1 MQLRRLR
8 WRRIIRPPVADN
20 PHLLGR
26 DQAALRQDHDLG
38 DERTDLFVRID
49 KIDAGMNPRVKEV
62 AVENLERMVLY
73 EDLSQMNE

>member
-1 MQLRRLR
+1 MYGGRKRLSGNH
-8 WRRIIRPPVADN
+8 PKN
-20 PHLLGR
+20 
-26 DQAALRQDHDLG
+26 RQ
-38 DERTDLFVRID
+38 ERAHLFVRID